1 MANLTREKA
10 AEYCNSNS
18 NNTKILNYLNSYL
31 TKHHMTLS
39 QYYLSYYA
47 QKYNVDLSG
56 KTDASLKDLP
66 EEAILDMSGA
76 YGNNLVGGN
85 ALGAFV
91 MDSEVNAALY
101 DYFWNRLVTV
111 NSVDTN
117 GKEIVGEHNS
127 YGDYMRGTS
136 DGKLE
141 EAFRSAI
148 GVLTGNGTSSGVIS
162 MLSDYNGPLAKN
174 AYSDYSFAVRLN
186 FQLSQKA
193 YNATYVWEG
202 DHPDAAVPTDSTKY
216 HKGDTVTADTTQ
228 YVAGKT
234 SLAGTKDGVEG
245 TWTFNKW
252 TPGEYANI
260 TGNVQFVGTWT
271 FTPTPAPV
279 TPDPTQPTDP
289 TKPVVPVTPVT
300 PDPENPQNPTTPAKT
315 TTTTP
320 ASDKS
325 PTTGDNWNGGLM
337 MMLILLGAAGA
348 FTPLALRKKESEK

>member
-1 MANLTREKA
+1 
-10 AEYCNSNS
+10 
-18 NNTKILNYLNSYL
+18 
-31 TKHHMTLS
+31 
-39 QYYLSYYA
+39 
-47 QKYNVDLSG
+47 
-56 KTDASLKDLP
+56 
-66 EEAILDMSGA
+66 
-76 YGNNLVGGN
+76 
-85 ALGAFV
+85 
-91 MDSEVNAALY
+91 
-101 DYFWNRLVTV
+101 
-111 NSVDTN
+111 
-117 GKEIVGEHNS
+117 
-127 YGDYMRGTS
+127 MRGTS

-260 TGNVQFVGTWT
+260 TGNVQFVGTWYAST
-271 FTPTPAPV
+271 AAYAAAPTDATVKAGIDAGTTTKITADNFKTYFTSDSNIATGAV
-279 TPDPTQPTDP
+279 TPL
-289 TKPVVPVTPVT
+289 
-300 PDPENPQNPTTPAKT
+300 T
-315 TTTTP
+315 TTKGTTYFFCMG
-320 ASDKS
+320 
-325 PTTGDNWNGGLM
+325 T
-337 MMLILLGAAGA
+337 
-348 FTPLALRKKESEK
+348 